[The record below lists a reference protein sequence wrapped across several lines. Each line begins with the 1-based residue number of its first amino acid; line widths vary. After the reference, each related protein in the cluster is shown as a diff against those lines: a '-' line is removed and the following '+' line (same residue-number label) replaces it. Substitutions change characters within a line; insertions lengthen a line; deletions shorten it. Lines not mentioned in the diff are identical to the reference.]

1 MLKLSWMAASL
12 LILLLSA
19 ALTWFAGIYALR
31 RNLVDHPGERRSHSI
46 ATPRGGGIAIVA
58 SVLLALAVG
67 IVVWPSFSIFLGVFS
82 LGLLLVAGIGWWD
95 DHRPLP
101 AFGRLAVHAL
111 AALLLGGL
119 VWHAT
124 ADIWHALVGL
134 LITLSLINI
143 WNFMDGINGLA
154 VSQAALVAAA
164 FALILPVPFAIAG
177 LIMLAACLGFLP
189 FNFPRARI
197 FLGDV
202 GSGGIGYLI
211 AGLLCLASVTTRINW
226 LLLLVPLAVFLV
238 DAGLT
243 LLWRIRTGQR
253 WMEPHTQH
261 LYQRLVKCGHSHAVI
276 TFGYAAYTLLGLTLL
291 LIFGEQAMAGGLA
304 IVWLAFS
311 AAVWFFLRRR
321 IGNT

>member
-12 LILLLSA
+12 LVFLSSA
-19 ALTWFAGIYALR
+19 AITWLAGIYALR
-31 RNLVDHPGERRSHSI
+31 RNLVDHPGERRSHST

-67 IVVWPSFSIFLGVFS
+67 MVVWPSFSIFLGVFS
-82 LGLLLVAGIGWWD
+82 AGLLLVAGIGWWD

-101 AFGRLAVHAL
+101 ALWRLVVHGV
-111 AALLLGGL
+111 AALLLAGL
-119 VWHAT
+119 IWHAT
-124 ADIWHALVGL
+124 ADIWHALLGL

-154 VSQAALVAAA
+154 ASQAALVAAG
-164 FALILPVPFAIAG
+164 FALILPAPFAVAG
-177 LIMLAACLGFLP
+177 LILLAACLGFLP

-226 LLLLVPLAVFLV
+226 LLLLVPLTVFLV

-243 LLWRIRTGQR
+243 LLWRIVTGQK
-253 WMEPHTQH
+253 WMQPHTHH
-261 LYQRLVKCGHSHAVI
+261 LYQRFVKCGRSHAAI
-276 TFGYAAYTLLGLTLL
+276 TSGYAAYTLSGLTLL
-291 LIFGEQAMAGGLA
+291 LIFSEHAMAGGLA
-304 IVWLAFS
+304 IVWLALS

-321 IGNT
+321 IL